1 MDEQPSRS
9 GRPQMEPDSL
19 IGDIVHTLADP
30 VEYVRG
36 ILGSF
41 VEYQFDKATSLVR
54 IGTSGRGI
62 VPNYSIE
69 TPGERNSPVFS
80 KRHVFNGRSHKE
92 ILEDEFMG
100 ESWSSRGMKF
110 SEVQSLLGQ
119 LRESR
124 KRH

>member
-1 MDEQPSRS
+1 
-9 GRPQMEPDSL
+9 MEPDSL
-19 IGDIVHTLADP
+19 ISDIVHTLADP

-54 IGTSGRGI
+54 IGTSGQGI

-80 KRHVFNGRSHKE
+80 KRHVFNGRGHKE

>member
-1 MDEQPSRS
+1 
-9 GRPQMEPDSL
+9 MEPSSRISDVL
-19 IGDIVHTLADP
+19 HTLADP

-36 ILGSF
+36 IVQSF
-41 VEYQFDKATSLVR
+41 VEYQFDRARSIVR

-69 TPGERNSPVFS
+69 TPHEHNPDVFV

-92 ILEDEFMG
+92 ILDDSFIG
-100 ESWSSRGMKF
+100 ENWSSHGMSF
-110 SEVQSLLGQ
+110 LEVQSLLGQ
-119 LRESR
+119 LRQSR